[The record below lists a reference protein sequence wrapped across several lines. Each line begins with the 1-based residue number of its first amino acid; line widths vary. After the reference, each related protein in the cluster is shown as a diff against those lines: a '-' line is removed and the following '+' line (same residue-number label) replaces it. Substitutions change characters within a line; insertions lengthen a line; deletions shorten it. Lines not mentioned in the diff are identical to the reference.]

1 MWQWQIYTP
10 LVDSTASPDAA
21 HLCGEQ
27 PALFT
32 DPAFKRSGGGGNYV
46 ISTSNVGYTPL
57 FGGFAPMTP
66 DGYGVCY
73 AMLEGRMN
81 VAITSWRSDPDT
93 CSDRMH
99 AALSQAMCDM
109 QALCNAVA
117 PKPKL

>member
-1 MWQWQIYTP
+1 MLTGQG
-10 LVDSTASPDAA
+10 VDRHLLGLMVAA

-81 VAITSWRSDPDT
+81 ISVSAWRDCKDT
-93 CSDRMH
+93 D
-99 AALSQAMCDM
+99 AARFKAGIAR
-109 QALCNAVA
+109 ALLDLRSVCIAAATHSN
-117 PKPKL
+117 L